1 MRPFGCDSNRNADQG
16 SFVQL
21 VPLRPSSRRTQMI
34 LGTSWSYISKNWMH
48 MVHSTHSTL
57 IALIFWSAGQA
68 ICNHQATLH
77 RDPKI
82 SPRMLETLANSFEL
96 WTDQCWIL
104 DLAGWLVDVSDICQG
119 IHRTTVPFGTCHAF
133 QRSSSWE
140 IFRLELPDSCRFS
153 LTELDP
159 R

>member
-104 DLAGWLVDVSDICQG
+104 DLAGWLVDVLTFARASIGQLS
-119 IHRTTVPFGTCHAF
+119 H
-133 QRSSSWE
+133 
-140 IFRLELPDSCRFS
+140 LERAMRFKGRVLGRFS
-153 LTELDP
+153 FGASWLLSI
-159 R
+159 